1 MEATI
6 INRGRGPEIKGTRIT
21 VYTILDYLRMGW
33 HHTQIAV
40 DLGISSAQVLA
51 AIQYIEE
58 SKEEVMAAYQR
69 ILDRSA
75 NAKNPAWV
83 EEAMAVG
90 RAKRIALQEQLR
102 KEKEEDN
109 GHARNG
115 PGQ

>member
-21 VYTILDYLRMGW
+21 VYTILDYVKMGW
-33 HHTQIAV
+33 HHTRIAV
-40 DLGISSAQVLA
+40 DLNISSDQVLA
-51 AIQYIEE
+51 AMKYIEE
-58 SKEEVMAAYQR
+58 HKEEVMAAYQR
-69 ILDRSA
+69 ILERSA

-83 EEAMAVG
+83 EEALAVG

-102 KEKEEDN
+102 KEKEGDA

-115 PGQ
+115 AGQ